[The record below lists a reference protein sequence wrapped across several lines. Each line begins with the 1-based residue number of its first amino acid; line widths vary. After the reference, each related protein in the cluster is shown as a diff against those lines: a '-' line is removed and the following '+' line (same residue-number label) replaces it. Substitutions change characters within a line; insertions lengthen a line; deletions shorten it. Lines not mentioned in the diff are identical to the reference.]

1 MMSDIT
7 DIDLTA
13 EIVSTTTADKYPQ
26 LPFLAEFR
34 RSVAR
39 CQAFVGDGNLRS
51 YCRDIVA
58 NQSFSI
64 VSPITGVEIQ
74 SGASLVLKD
83 KCVVF
88 SFPDEPGLFIG
99 TGDMGRGYPICSA
112 FLPDLQLWIELEATD
127 WGYAKRHIPET
138 LELIAELSWSPSV
151 ANGPVVIVTGDMNY
165 AHHAWNQLSAL
176 HDLIQSSV
184 QLSNVEFVTTH
195 EPFGSIA
202 RIFPEIAHAQMH
214 HTSDALL
221 PSYNRQGRVFVAL
234 GGVKIRE
241 SLVHRLLDRPALP
254 ETTDARA
261 LDEALSKIAGP
272 VLWMSVRTRNR
283 TATNQRQLLAALGRA
298 FLTRA
303 PNGAIVIDGHS
314 VSTDVERPAPDMMAR
329 VEADRVDAAA
339 ILEDIAAALPSA
351 REKIHF
357 AIGLPIIDSIFLGR
371 RSTIYFA
378 HHGTVQH
385 KVGWFTPIPGMVHC
399 NRSVIET
406 NPAQWVAAQSDVAVT
421 PAYLA
426 PEEVRDVVAEEKG
439 EYDHLLKVDNY
450 TIVNVD
456 LTVDKFMNFAELNGC
471 FSVKEKNRGI
481 IGLARDWLVRK
492 YPNEMQMQDS
502 PGEQLFSEDNM
513 DQHLVLSDGRV
524 NRHIIAAP
532 EIFEPEGV
540 LYTNFFGLVD
550 KMMQPKSYFEI
561 GTERGRSVREFK
573 CDAVCVDPNFI
584 LESDV
589 IGKRRSLHFFQMPS
603 DDFFAAHD
611 LKKIFGAAPDVCF
624 LDGMHLAEYL
634 LRDFINTERSCTP
647 RSIIFMHDCLPS
659 NERMALRTHKVGDP
673 EEGKWQH
680 AWTGDVWKMVP
691 ILKKYRPDLQV
702 FVLDCA
708 PTGLIAVTNL
718 DPTSTVLQE
727 NYQKT
732 KELMRNMDLK
742 EFTIRRLWEQFPVL
756 SSQSLME
763 HPEDL
768 SLFLG

>member
-13 EIVSTTTADKYPQ
+13 ESVSPDTAEKYPQ
-26 LPFLAEFR
+26 LPFLADFR
-34 RSVAR
+34 SSIAS
-39 CQAFVGDGNLRS
+39 CQAFVGAGNLRS

-58 NQSFSI
+58 DRAFSI
-64 VSPITGVEIQ
+64 ISPITGAEIQ

-88 SFPDEPGLFIG
+88 SFPDEPGLLLG
-99 TGDMGRGYPICSA
+99 TGDMGRGYPVCAA
-112 FLPDLQLWIELEATD
+112 FLPDLQIWIELEATD

-138 LELIAELSWSPSV
+138 QELMGQFAWSPSV
-151 ANGPVVIVTGDMNY
+151 AQGPVFIVTGDLNY

-176 HDLIQSSV
+176 HDLIQSSPKLNDV
-184 QLSNVEFVTTH
+184 AFITTH

-202 RIFPEIAHAQMH
+202 RIFPEIADADMH
-214 HTSDALL
+214 QTSDALL
-221 PSYNRQGRVFVAL
+221 PSYNQQGRVFVAL
-234 GGVKIRE
+234 GGIKIHE
-241 SLVHRLLDRPALP
+241 SLVKRLLDRPAVP
-254 ETTDARA
+254 ETAQARE

-272 VLWMSVRTRNR
+272 ILWMSVRTRNR
-283 TATNQRQLLAALGRA
+283 TATNQRQLLAALGGA
-298 FLTRA
+298 FLARA

-314 VSTDVERPAPDMMAR
+314 VSTDADRPAPDMMER
-329 VEADRVDAAA
+329 VKADRVDAAS
-339 ILEDIAAALPSA
+339 ILEDIEAALPAA
-351 REKIHF
+351 RGRIHF

-371 RSTIYFA
+371 RATIYFA

-385 KVGWFTPIPGMVHC
+385 KVGWFTSIPGMVHC

-406 NPAQWVAAQSDVAVT
+406 NPAQWVAAQSDVAMM
-421 PAYLA
+421 PIYLS
-426 PEEVRDVVAEEKG
+426 PDEVRDVVAEEKG

-450 TIVNVD
+450 TIVNVE
-456 LTVDKFMNFAELNGC
+456 LTVDKFMDFAETNGC
-471 FSVKEKNRGI
+471 FSVKEKNCGV

-492 YPNEMQMQDS
+492 YPKEMQMQYS
-502 PGEQLFSEDNM
+502 PGEQLISEDDM
-513 DQHLVLSDGRV
+513 DRHSVLTENRV
-524 NRHIIAAP
+524 NRHLIVAP
-532 EIFEPEGV
+532 ERFEPEGV

-550 KMMQPKSYFEI
+550 RMMQPKSYFEI

-589 IGKRRSLHFFQMPS
+589 IGKRRALHFFQMPS

-611 LKKIFGAAPDVCF
+611 LKKILGNAPDVCF

-634 LRDFINTERSCTP
+634 LRDFINTERTCTP

-659 NERMALRTHKVGDP
+659 NARMALRTHQVGDP

-691 ILKKYRPDLQV
+691 ILKKFRPDLQV

-718 DPTSTVLQE
+718 DPSSTILRE
-727 NYQKT
+727 NYQNT
-732 KELMRNMDLK
+732 KEIMRNLDLE
-742 EFTIRRLWEQFPVL
+742 EFTIQRLWEQFPVI
-756 SSQSLME
+756 SSHSLME